1 VSDHSIL
8 FFSAAWIMWLRKIK
22 WRSIIFIW
30 AVISGLS
37 RIYVGV
43 HYPADVL
50 GGMVI
55 AGAIGCFIIYV
66 SAKTAPLI
74 QRLFWIHDLI
84 IKRIPFLSPYT
95 HEQISKK
102 NHSA

>member
-1 VSDHSIL
+1 
-8 FFSAAWIMWLRKIK
+8 
-22 WRSIIFIW
+22 
-30 AVISGLS
+30 
-37 RIYVGV
+37 
-43 HYPADVL
+43 
-50 GGMVI
+50 MVI

-84 IKRIPFLSPYT
+84 IKRIPFLSPYA